1 MSNHAKFAAAG
12 IAAVIGLSFI
22 GSCFTIVDTGE
33 RAVVLRL
40 GEYKYTMSEG
50 VNFKLPVVDRTV
62 KFNVRDNNYSSK
74 HEVSSSDIQTI
85 VVETSLIYSLDP
97 NKVGDIYKSYADKY
111 EDVVIKPALAEIVQ
125 STISEYRIDEFVE
138 KRSAI
143 SQKIADRFKAK
154 TEHTGIILKAFN
166 ITNHDFSD
174 QFNKAIEDKKIA
186 EQGALKAKYD
196 LERVKLEAEAQRQ
209 KQASLSPMVLQ
220 EKAIDKW
227 DGKLPQYM
235 SGNGNLPFIIQ
246 QQ

>member
-1 MSNHAKFAAAG
+1 MIKDIKIATTVFATVFGLGFMS
-12 IAAVIGLSFI
+12 
-22 GSCFTIVDTGE
+22 SCFTIVDTGE

-40 GEYKYTMSEG
+40 GEYKYTMTEG
-50 VNFKLPVVDRTV
+50 VNFKLPIVDRTV
-62 KFNVRDNNYSSK
+62 KFNVRDNNYSSN

-85 VVETSLIYSLDP
+85 TVETSLIYSLDP

-111 EDVVIKPALAEIVQ
+111 ESVVIKPALAEIVQ

-138 KRSAI
+138 KRRAI
-143 SQKIADRFKAK
+143 SQKIAERFKAK
-154 TEHTGIILKAFN
+154 TEHTGIMLKAFN

-235 SGNGNLPFIIQ
+235 SGNGNLPFIVQ
-246 QQ
+246 HQ

>member
-1 MSNHAKFAAAG
+1 MKKFKFLMLF
-12 IAAVIGLSFI
+12 IGLFI
-22 GSCFTIVDTGE
+22 VLTFLTSCFKVVDTGE
-33 RAVVLRL
+33 RAVVLRF
-40 GEYKYTMSEG
+40 GEYKYTMGEG
-50 VNFKLPVVDRTV
+50 INFKLPTDRTV
-62 KFNVRDNNYSSK
+62 LFNVRDVNYNSK

-85 VVETSLIYSLDP
+85 TVETSLIYSLDP
-97 NKVGDIYKSYADKY
+97 QKVGNIYKAYGDKY
-111 EDVVIKPALAEIVQ
+111 EEVVIKPSLAEIVQ

-143 SQKIADRFKAK
+143 SQKIAERFKAK
-154 TEHTGIILKAFN
+154 TENTGIVLKTFN

-235 SGNGNLPFIIQ
+235 SGQLPFIMYGAGQ
-246 QQ
+246 